1 MNESV
6 GHLLRTKLASSNEG
20 GVAAGFAVLSS
31 PLLLLLPSAAEG
43 TMAALEGEG
52 VGGREMERNKRHVRQ
67 QDLIE
72 YTMSRKA
79 WKEHVRRTKWARS
92 LLVALFGGGSVAAV
106 AVGVVALWFGRR
118 VGGGGR

>member
-20 GVAAGFAVLSS
+20 GVAAGFAVLGS
-31 PLLLLLPSAAEG
+31 PLLLLPSAEG
-43 TMAALEGEG
+43 AVEGEG
-52 VGGREMERNKRHVRQ
+52 GGGGEMERNKRPVRQ

-79 WKEHVRRTKWARS
+79 WKGHVRRTKWARS
-92 LLVALFGGGSVAAV
+92 LLMALFGGGSAAAV
-106 AVGVVALWFGRR
+106 VVGVAALWFGRR
-118 VGGGGR
+118 VGGGGGR